1 MRNVATASV
10 GARSTRSEPA
20 RRLLARAWRT
30 MDEQGDLRAARRS
43 SAAAHRMAELA
54 GDDPA
59 TAESA
64 LGLAGLWVQEQRTA
78 AASATL
84 TQTLRRALERTDP
97 AATAALRLRARLA
110 AELDYRASRHDSI
123 LTVLDEARLRQDA
136 KAHADAL
143 HLAHHC
149 LLGPDH
155 GPLRRPLAVELVG
168 ISAGTGRRIDLLAGL
183 LWLTVDL
190 LLAGEPHAVRH
201 LAELRRLL
209 AETDHLAVGFVVAAI
224 DVLATIRAGRLDEA
238 ERMATDCAERGHR
251 AGDVDADIWYA
262 AHLLTIRWYQGRLPE
277 LRALLETMVSS
288 PDVSSVDNSPLA
300 ALAVAAAQAGD
311 HTRATSA
318 LAALRGRDLA
328 DLPRSSTWLPTMNGI
343 IEAAYLIDDAR
354 TAARAYELLGPYRH
368 LPMIASLGVTC
379 FGSVEHALGVAA
391 LTVGDP
397 DRAVHHLQA
406 AVDHNLVLG
415 HAPATALSRARLAE
429 ALAPRT
435 AAPERGRG
443 HPARTS
449 GPDGELRPALDTT
462 GPRAGTRHAP
472 VAAACFRIGRQWRVE
487 LGPRAVRVEHGV
499 GMLHLSVLL
508 ANPGREIPAADL
520 AAGVA
525 ALAPPGRPNGGR
537 DGRADAVDA
546 RPASCRHPVLDEAG
560 IRRYRRRLAELRP
573 EIDDLER
580 RGEDELAARSRTEQR
595 WLVAELAGAVG
606 LGGRVRSF
614 PDETERARIAVGK
627 AIRRAVARITEADPQ
642 IGAHLEVNVHTGA
655 LCWYLPADPGPASCS
670 DDRPCR

>member
-1 MRNVATASV
+1 MRNIATASV

-20 RRLLARAWRT
+20 RRLLARARRAL
-30 MDEQGDLRAARRS
+30 DEQGDLRAVRRS

-64 LGLAGLWVQEQRTA
+64 LGLAGFWVQEQRTA

-84 TQTLRRALERTDP
+84 TQTLRRALERIDP
-97 AATAALRLRARLA
+97 ATTAALRLRARLA
-110 AELDYRASRHDSI
+110 AELDYRASRQESI
-123 LTVLDEARLRQDA
+123 LAVLDEARLRQDA
-136 KAHADAL
+136 TTHADAL

-155 GPLRRPLAVELVG
+155 GALRRPLAMELVG
-168 ISAGTGRRIDLLAGL
+168 ISARTGRRIDLLAGL
-183 LWLTVDL
+183 LWLSVDL

-238 ERMATDCAERGHR
+238 ERMAADCAERGHR
-251 AGDVDADIWYA
+251 AGDVDADIWYG
-262 AHLLTIRWYQGRLPE
+262 AHLLTIRWYQGRLSE
-277 LRALLETMVSS
+277 LHALLETMVSS

-311 HTRATSA
+311 RSRATGA
-318 LAALRGRDLA
+318 LATLRGRDLA

-343 IEAAYLIDDAR
+343 VEAAYLLDDAR
-354 TAARAYELLGPYRH
+354 TAARAYDLLCPYRH

-391 LTVGDP
+391 LTIGDP
-397 DRAVHHLQA
+397 DRAVEHLQA
-406 AVDHNLVLG
+406 AVDNNLVLG

-429 ALAPRT
+429 ALARRT
-435 AAPERGRG
+435 AAPEPGGG
-443 HPARTS
+443 HRADMS
-449 GPDGELRPALDTT
+449 GPDGESRPAPDAPGPASAT
-462 GPRAGTRHAP
+462 GPHAGTRHAP

-487 LGPRAVRVEHGV
+487 LGPRTVRVQHGV

-525 ALAPPGRPNGGR
+525 GLAQPGHPGDGR
-537 DGRADAVDA
+537 DGRPHAVDTRA
-546 RPASCRHPVLDEAG
+546 ASCRQPVLDEAG
-560 IRRYRRRLAELRP
+560 LRRYRRRLAELRP

-580 RGEDELAARSRTEQR
+580 RGEDELAARSRAEER

-614 PDETERARIAVGK
+614 PNETERARIAVGK

-642 IGAHLEVNVHTGA
+642 IGAHLGVSLHTGA
-655 LCWYLPADPGPASCS
+655 LCWYLPADPGPASH
-670 DDRPCR
+670 R